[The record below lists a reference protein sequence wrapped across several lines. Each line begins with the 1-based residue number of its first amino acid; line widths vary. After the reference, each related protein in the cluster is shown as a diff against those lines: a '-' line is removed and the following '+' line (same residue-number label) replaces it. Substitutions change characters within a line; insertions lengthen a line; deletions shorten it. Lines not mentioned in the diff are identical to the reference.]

1 MKKLLGTL
9 ALVGIGIYVYN
20 QYKKSKRNKKPKL
33 N

>member
-20 QYKKSKRNKKPKL
+20 QYKKSKSNKSAKL

>member
-20 QYKKSKRNKKPKL
+20 QYKKSRNDKKPKL
-33 N
+33 S